1 MNFQNVTDLSKV
13 RQSLLFESLLSS
25 SSCLITKIETS
36 VLGEIFD
43 MIDMVNDFRV
53 SRKHLLVLTPT
64 FNETMLKNITINYDV
79 TIEYINEGGFHVI
92 A

>member
-64 FNETMLKNITINYDV
+64 LKEIMLKNITINYDV
-79 TIEYINEGGFHVI
+79 TIKYINEGGFHFI